1 VVPEGVY
8 PSVRRSLR
16 ERESESISRSQRT
29 KDTRVFRFQQLTMS
43 PSPDELK
50 KPQTCGN
57 LQRQDVVSVVAI
69 ALNDD

>member
-16 ERESESISRSQRT
+16 ERESESVSRSQPT
-29 KDTRVFRFQQLTMS
+29 KDTRVLRFQQLTMS
-43 PSPDELK
+43 PLSVQLK
-50 KPQTCGN
+50 KSQTRAVRSGGRV
-57 LQRQDVVSVVAI
+57 LAI